1 MRRGEA
7 PCERQE
13 GTPMTTVY
21 EHNFGFWEIDGQ
33 VEQAFFEYVQ
43 RQSVQTT
50 CDRCERHV
58 RLVPPKTLCASC
70 VTALEFGAPTTMSRY
85 RHAGPK
91 TFQGP

>member
-1 MRRGEA
+1 MA
-7 PCERQE
+7 S
-13 GTPMTTVY
+13 TVY

-43 RQSVQTT
+43 RQSVQRT
-50 CDRCERHV
+50 CDRCERRV
-58 RLVPPKTLCASC
+58 RLMPPKTLCASC

-91 TFQGP
+91 AAQGL